1 MQSRVQNKINMRYFY
16 GFSLDEYMHTI
27 FSFKVVRKIL
37 GINIFFIIAFQLH
50 VQQGLEI
57 RCFWFQKNTV
67 QLKTALREVYTYV
80 LNGIFSQKTV
90 YLQGFWPKSAYLKVT
105 VM

>member
-1 MQSRVQNKINMRYFY
+1 MYKPHKVRFWAAQFFWLDYFIPHVAWY
-16 GFSLDEYMHTI
+16 
-27 FSFKVVRKIL
+27 L
-37 GINIFFIIAFQLH
+37 G

-57 RCFWFQKNTV
+57 RGFWFQKKTV

-80 LNGIFSQKTV
+80 LNGIFFQKTV